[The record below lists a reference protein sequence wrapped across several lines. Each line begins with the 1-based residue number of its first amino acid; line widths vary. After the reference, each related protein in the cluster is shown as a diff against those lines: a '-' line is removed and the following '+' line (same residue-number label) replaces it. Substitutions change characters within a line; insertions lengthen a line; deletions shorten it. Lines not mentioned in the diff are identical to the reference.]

1 MTARVWPISRVR
13 LSRLFGASVLIAAT
27 LLFSSQLALAQFS
40 QQAKLVGTGGAG
52 GAAQQ
57 GWSVAVSA
65 DGNTAILGGPADGTG
80 IGAAWVYT
88 RSGSTWTQQQK
99 LIASDG
105 AAGAAFGTSVALSAD
120 GNTAIVGGP
129 GQNVGGTS
137 GAGTAWVF
145 TRSGSTWTQQQELT
159 ASDGVAGAAFGTSV
173 ALSGNTAIVGGPGQ
187 NSGAGAAYV
196 YTRSGTTWAQQQELV
211 GTGAVGTVHTQPA
224 TGQGWS
230 VALSADGNTAIV
242 GGPADNSQTGA
253 AWVFT
258 RSGVTWSQQGS
269 KLVGTD
275 LGAGPNYQG
284 YSVALSADGNTAI
297 VGGFGDNAGT
307 GAAWVYTRSGTAWSQ
322 QGSKLVGSGVTG
334 RTAEQGFSVALSSDG
349 NTAIVG
355 GPADNGFIGA
365 AWVYTRSGTAWT
377 QLQKL
382 VGTGAVGLANEGSSV
397 ALSADGNTA
406 IVGGPQDSGN
416 NTTGAA
422 WVFVTPSVPFLAFRA
437 QLEIAFGRAPNQD
450 AFALES
456 SFTLSST
463 APGINPVT
471 EPVTLQI
478 GTFSTTIPPGSFKQI
493 GRLFTFAGAIGGA
506 SLEALITPTGTLRY
520 AFVASAQGASLTG
533 TTNPVT
539 VRLSIGADTGTTSVN
554 ALIVH

>member
-1 MTARVWPISRVR
+1 MTARVWPISPVR
-13 LSRLFGASVLIAAT
+13 LSRLFGASVLISAT

-40 QQAKLVGTGGAG
+40 QQGSKLVGTGGAG

-57 GWSVAVSA
+57 GWSVTVSA
-65 DGNTAILGGPADGTG
+65 DGNTAILGGPADNSQT
-80 IGAAWVYT
+80 GAAWVFT
-88 RSGSTWTQQQK
+88 RSGTTWTQQQK
-99 LIASDG
+99 LAASDG

-137 GAGTAWVF
+137 GAGTAYVF
-145 TRSGSTWTQQQELT
+145 VRSGTTWTQQQELT

-173 ALSGNTAIVGGPGQ
+173 ALSGDTAIVGGPGQ

-211 GTGAVGTVHTQPA
+211 CTGAVGTVHTQPA
-224 TGQGWS
+224 TGQGW
-230 VALSADGNTAIV
+230 
-242 GGPADNSQTGA
+242 
-253 AWVFT
+253 
-258 RSGVTWSQQGS
+258 
-269 KLVGTD
+269 
-275 LGAGPNYQG
+275 
-284 YSVALSADGNTAI
+284 SVALSADGNTAI

-397 ALSADGNTA
+397 ALSSDGNTA

-539 VRLSIGADTGTTSVN
+539 VRLR
-554 ALIVH
+554 

>member
-1 MTARVWPISRVR
+1 MTARVWPISPVR
-13 LSRLFGASVLIAAT
+13 LSRLFGASVLISAT

-40 QQAKLVGTGGAG
+40 QQGSKLVGTGGAG

-57 GWSVAVSA
+57 GWSVTVSA
-65 DGNTAILGGPADGTG
+65 DGNTAILGGPADNSQT
-80 IGAAWVYT
+80 GAAWVFT
-88 RSGSTWTQQQK
+88 RSGTTWTQQQK
-99 LIASDG
+99 LAASDG

-137 GAGTAWVF
+137 GAGTAYVF
-145 TRSGSTWTQQQELT
+145 VRSGTTWTQQQELT

-173 ALSGNTAIVGGPGQ
+173 ALSGDTAIVGGPGQ

-211 GTGAVGTVHTQPA
+211 CTGAVGTVHTQPA

-242 GGPADNSQTGA
+242 GGPADNSQTRA

-382 VGTGAVGLANEGSSV
+382 VGTGAVELANEGSSV
-397 ALSADGNTA
+397 ALSSDGNTA

-437 QLEIAFGRAPNQD
+437 QPRDRLWPCSKPRCLCTQVQLHLEQHRARDQSRHRAGNAPDRHLFHHHPARLIQANRQAVHLCWGHRRRESGGAD
-450 AFALES
+450 HADGHFALRVRRVGTGCQLDRNHE
-456 SFTLSST
+456 
-463 APGINPVT
+463 PGNGETKVMWRNNRI
-471 EPVTLQI
+471 
-478 GTFSTTIPPGSFKQI
+478 K
-493 GRLFTFAGAIGGA
+493 
-506 SLEALITPTGTLRY
+506 
-520 AFVASAQGASLTG
+520 
-533 TTNPVT
+533 
-539 VRLSIGADTGTTSVN
+539 VRLGA
-554 ALIVH
+554 